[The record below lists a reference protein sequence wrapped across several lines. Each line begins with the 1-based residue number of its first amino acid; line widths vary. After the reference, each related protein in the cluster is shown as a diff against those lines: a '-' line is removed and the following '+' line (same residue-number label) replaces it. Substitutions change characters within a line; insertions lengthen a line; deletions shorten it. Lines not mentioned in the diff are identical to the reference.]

1 MLIDDIN
8 RNAEGI
14 QSIQVCLQ
22 LFAYR
27 ATFSNQF
34 SWRLNLLLT
43 FLLSVSFG
51 TVSMAS
57 EGDGIIESGENETT
71 ELARAAQNP
80 VANMISLPFQ
90 NNTDFNF
97 GPKDK
102 TLSTTNIQP
111 VIPFELND
119 DLSLIHI

>member
-1 MLIDDIN
+1 
-8 RNAEGI
+8 
-14 QSIQVCLQ
+14 
-22 LFAYR
+22 
-27 ATFSNQF
+27 
-34 SWRLNLLLT
+34 
-43 FLLSVSFG
+43 
-51 TVSMAS
+51 MAS
-57 EGDGIIESGENETT
+57 DGDGIIESGENETE

-102 TLSTTNIQP
+102 TLNTTNIQP

-119 DLSLIHI
+119 DWNLITRTIIPVVSSLRLRPVRAGKPDWVIQPLLLSFLLKTLGSGSGGLGRSL